1 MFIVCIPD
9 VVDGGK
15 ADDYGQKVSFS
26 SFSSSSW
33 IRNNVI
39 TMCGIMFDSSQ
50 LKSNLLEGIVTRYYL
65 DIIIKAWATF
75 QKGERKIEFVIVPC
89 RTDLW
94 VCSNL

>member
-1 MFIVCIPD
+1 LCIPD

-26 SFSSSSW
+26 SSSSSSSSSW

-50 LKSNLLEGIVTRYYL
+50 LKSNILEGIVTRYYN
-65 DIIIKAWATF
+65 
-75 QKGERKIEFVIVPC
+75 KGLGNISKGRKKKEIEFVIVPC
-89 RTDLW
+89 RTDPW